1 MTVRSFGGLGERAR
15 VRAVA
20 SGGGAR
26 MSYVD
31 AAAVVAISAGVVTL
45 LVVAN
50 PKDALGYLLAFPI
63 WIVAKDLGVTA
74 GAVAAACALLFVV
87 IFGTALGP
95 LGYLGCAAVFF
106 GTVAAGARETRPN
119 RSGRAKRPSPLL
131 SVLTVRPEIT
141 RKLEALSRRELQV
154 LEMIATGAKNAQI
167 AERFVI
173 SQNTVKSHVSRILQ
187 KLPAKNRTEAA
198 FRYIEIYG
206 APSPSPVAADEA
218 LQQADRITAASAIRA
233 TVSALP
239 RGDGLVLTLQDGRDL
254 DLPVVEQIRGR
265 VSVGAP
271 AIVYFDQQDRA
282 VGWYLPDDEIGVD
295 LRHWAP

>member
-1 MTVRSFGGLGERAR
+1 MSYLD
-15 VRAVA
+15 AVA
-20 SGGGAR
+20 
-26 MSYVD
+26 
-31 AAAVVAISAGVVTL
+31 VVTISAGVVAL
-45 LVVAN
+45 LVFAN
-50 PKDALGYLLAFPI
+50 PKDALRYLLAFPI
-63 WIVAKDLGVTA
+63 WIVAKDLGAVA
-74 GAVAAACALLFVV
+74 GAIAAACALLFVV
-87 IFGTALGP
+87 IFGTVLGP

-106 GTVAAGARETRPN
+106 ATVAVGARETPPN
-119 RSGRAKRPSPLL
+119 QSGRAKPPSPLL

-187 KLPAKNRTEAA
+187 KLPATNRTEAA

-206 APSPSPVAADEA
+206 APSPVADDAI
-218 LQQADRITAASAIRA
+218 QQADRITAASAIRA

-254 DLPVVEQIRGR
+254 DVPVLEEIRGR
-265 VSVGAP
+265 VSVGAS
-271 AIVYFDQQDRA
+271 AIAYFDQQDR
-282 VGWYLPDDEIGVD
+282 VIGWYLPDEEIGVD